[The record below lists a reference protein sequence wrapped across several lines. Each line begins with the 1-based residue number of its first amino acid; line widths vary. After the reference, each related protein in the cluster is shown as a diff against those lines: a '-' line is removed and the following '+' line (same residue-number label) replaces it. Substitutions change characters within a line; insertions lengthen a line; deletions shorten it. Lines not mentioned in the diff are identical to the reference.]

1 MAAVTSKT
9 VTVEGL
15 SETVDALEELTSA
28 TQANVMR
35 RVLLQAGQP
44 IADAAR
50 ALAPRGPSG
59 NLIASISVV
68 PAQPS
73 KMTRSSRG
81 EYDKQSTVEVVVEA
95 GPVPQSIFQEFGTR
109 NNAAQPFMRPAWHGQ
124 RDQALQIITE
134 QMSIEIEKA
143 RARAALKA
151 ARIAAKIAA
160 G

>member
-1 MAAVTSKT
+1 MATQTKT

-15 SETVDALEELTSA
+15 SETLDALGELTTA

-44 IADAAR
+44 IADAAT

-59 NLIASISVV
+59 NLVASISVA

-81 EYDKQSTVEVVVEA
+81 AYDKQNTVEVVVEA
-95 GPVPQSIFQEFGTR
+95 GPVPQSIFQEFGTVHNSAR
-109 NNAAQPFMRPAWHGQ
+109 PFMRPAWHGQ
-124 RDQALQIITE
+124 REQALQIIQE
-134 QMSIEIEKA
+134 QMSVEIEKA
-143 RARAALKA
+143 RARAAAKA

>member
-1 MAAVTSKT
+1 MATVSKT

-15 SETVDALEELTSA
+15 SETLDALDELTTA

-35 RVLLQAGQP
+35 RVLLAAGQP
-44 IADAAR
+44 IADAAT

-59 NLIASISVV
+59 NLVASISVA

-73 KMTRSSRG
+73 KMTRSSRAA
-81 EYDKQSTVEVVVEA
+81 YDKQNTVEVVVEA
-95 GPVPQSIFQEFGTR
+95 GPVPQSIFMEFGTSTNSAR
-109 NNAAQPFMRPAWHGQ
+109 PFMRPAWQGQ
-124 RDQALQIITE
+124 RETALQIITE
-134 QMSIEIEKA
+134 QMSVEIEKA
-143 RARAALKA
+143 RARAAAKA

>member
-1 MAAVTSKT
+1 MALVTSKT
-9 VTVEGL
+9 VKVEGL
-15 SETVDALEELTSA
+15 SETIDGLEELTSA

-44 IADAAR
+44 IADAAI
-50 ALAPRGPSG
+50 ALAPRGPTG
-59 NLIASISVV
+59 KLIASISVT

-81 EYDKQSTVEVVVEA
+81 QYDKQNTVEVVVEA
-95 GPVPQSIFQEFGTR
+95 GPVPSSIFMEFGTVH
-109 NNAAQPFMRPAWHGQ
+109 NAAQPFMRPAWLGN
-124 RDQALQIITE
+124 REQALQIITE
-134 QMSIEIEKA
+134 QMTIEIEKA
-143 RARAALKA
+143 RARAELKA